1 MSHAS
6 GAIASAGANLLLQ
19 ATAAAHAAAALA
31 PKTVAAVTGDSVS
44 SVLHDDALTKP
55 SSPSLFHILNGAKS
69 APPKHA
75 AASLKAHQP
84 LFPPDYE
91 LSGLPPPTRQ
101 KPNQVSVPIPS
112 PSVPMSSPLLPQL
125 AEGRQG
131 VVGDKK
137 TMHVKF

>member
-1 MSHAS
+1 MSDAS

-101 KPNQVSVPIPS
+101 KVNQVSV
-112 PSVPMSSPLLPQL
+112 SVPMPSPLLPQL

>member
-1 MSHAS
+1 M
-6 GAIASAGANLLLQ
+6 
-19 ATAAAHAAAALA
+19 AAHAAAAVA
-31 PKTVAAVTGDSVS
+31 PSTVAAATGDSVS
-44 SVLHDDALTKP
+44 SVLHDDAFANP

-75 AASLKAHQP
+75 AAALKVHQP

-101 KPNQVSVPIPS
+101 KV
-112 PSVPMSSPLLPQL
+112 SVPMSSPLLPQL

-131 VVGDKK
+131 AVGDRKK
-137 TMHVKF
+137 EVHVKF